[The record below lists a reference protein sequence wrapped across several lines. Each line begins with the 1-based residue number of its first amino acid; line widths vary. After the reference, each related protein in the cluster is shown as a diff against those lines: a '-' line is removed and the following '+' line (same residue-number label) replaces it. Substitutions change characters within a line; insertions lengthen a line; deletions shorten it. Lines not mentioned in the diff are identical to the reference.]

1 MGTTYAIILAGGKG
15 LRMGADLPKQFLLLR
30 GKPLLMHAI
39 ETFHQVDEG
48 MSIIV
53 VLPLEQMAY
62 WNALCMEYHFSIP
75 HQVVQ
80 GGETRF
86 ESVNNGLQLVENDG
100 LVAIH
105 DGVRPLVSTAL
116 IETCMRAAEE
126 KGSAIPVVPVIDSLR
141 SVHGIDSQSVDR
153 NRFVAVQTP
162 QVFQSFQIKA
172 AYELPYRE
180 SFTDDA
186 SVVEAAGYALNLVEG
201 ERENIKITTPLD
213 LSVAEVYLCRT

>member
-1 MGTTYAIILAGGKG
+1 MGTNYAIILAGGKG

-30 GKPLLMHAI
+30 EKPVLMHAI
-39 ETFHQVDEG
+39 EAFHQVNMG
-48 MSIIV
+48 LNIIV

-62 WNALCMEYHFSIP
+62 WDALCMEHHFSIP

-80 GGETRF
+80 GGATRF
-86 ESVNNGLQLVENDG
+86 DSVKNGLQLVEGDG

-105 DGVRPLVSTAL
+105 DGVRPLVSTTL
-116 IETCMRAAEE
+116 IEACMHAAED
-126 KGSAIPVVPVIDSLR
+126 KGSAIPVVPVVDSLR
-141 SVHGIDSQSVDR
+141 EVFGSESQSVDR
-153 NRFVAVQTP
+153 SRFVAVQTP
-162 QVFQSFQIKA
+162 QVFQSTRIKA
-172 AYELPYRE
+172 AYEMPYQD

-186 SVVEAAGYALNLVEG
+186 SVLEAAGFALALVEG